1 MFLYLWSDGVLGH
14 LTPQQEYC
22 LWRGLITTWRC
33 AVQFSSVCSS
43 KQRTVLPVQHITS
56 YLQSSALWAHNN
68 TLHKTEMN
76 PMTVKLCAM
85 QFSVSGAAWGEAD
98 DILVSQ
104 GVGVS
109 VPTIHNLY
117 ASLNPHLSISLYST
131 DYFHPPV
138 FLFAINLVWTKASL
152 PFNIVVRI
160 LPRMTLSCLKQPAK
174 SAHPATPTLD
184 QVVLGSGSI
193 RQEPN
198 TLLRA
203 T

>member
-43 KQRTVLPVQHITS
+43 KQCTVLPVQHITL

-76 PMTVKLCAM
+76 PMTVKLCAV

-117 ASLNPHLSISLYST
+117 ASLNAPISVHDSASQTTFILRCCCLQLIW
-131 DYFHPPV
+131 FEPK
-138 FLFAINLVWTKASL
+138 LFFRS
-152 PFNIVVRI
+152 
-160 LPRMTLSCLKQPAK
+160 TLSCASSRGWLSVA
-174 SAHPATPTLD
+174 
-184 QVVLGSGSI
+184 
-193 RQEPN
+193 
-198 TLLRA
+198 
-203 T
+203 